1 MKEVEYFR
9 WWVVDARR
17 KRPYLT
23 DFLMNAEEAARH
35 YPGARPEPAT
45 RELRMVPVV
54 PALAATVL
62 GERGA
67 VRADATARIP
77 RPRSSCSAPGGSG
90 RCDRVDS
97 VSYPRRDRTA
107 ATSSRKRRACS

>member
-9 WWVVDARR
+9 WWVTVPRR

-45 RELRMVPVV
+45 RELRAAA
-54 PALAATVL
+54 PAT
-62 GERGA
+62 RT
-67 VRADATARIP
+67 RR
-77 RPRSSCSAPGGSG
+77 RPRGRGGATPPGKEFALGAWRIG
-90 RCDRVDS
+90 PLR
-97 VSYPRRDRTA
+97 
-107 ATSSRKRRACS
+107 

>member
-45 RELRMVPVV
+45 RELRMVPDVG
-54 PALAATVL
+54 LRT
-62 GERGA
+62 R
-67 VRADATARIP
+67 RR
-77 RPRSSCSAPGGSG
+77 PGGRNG
-90 RCDRVDS
+90 ANPAPKEFLLGAWRIGPMR
-97 VSYPRRDRTA
+97 
-107 ATSSRKRRACS
+107 